1 VTRAGLTSRRR
12 EVLPL
17 IVTLLLMVSCLG
29 WLAACDEGSGSV
41 DGGVTSSTDLEGPES
56 GDIDG
61 IVGEKIAVG
70 HASITVRALHATFQ
84 PATPAQRLSNAT
96 PGAPDTGET
105 FYQAYV
111 RVQNRGEA
119 PLRVDAK
126 DFVCR
131 VGDRLVAIEPTRSGP
146 LPRSL
151 LQNTSLDLMLTFT
164 AAAGYEPVLIYTPQW
179 YEGIISIGP
188 EVEESTTT
196 TT

>member
-1 VTRAGLTSRRR
+1 VTRAGLTSRHRA
-12 EVLPL
+12 VLPL

>member
-1 VTRAGLTSRRR
+1 MTRAGSTSRRR
-12 EVLPL
+12 AALPL
-17 IVTLLLMVSCLG
+17 IVTLLLMVSCLS

-41 DGGVTSSTDLEGPES
+41 DGGVTSSTDVEGPES
-56 GDIDG
+56 GDIEG

-70 HASITVRALHATFQ
+70 HASITVRALHAPLQ

-111 RVQNRGEA
+111 RVENRGEA

-126 DFVCR
+126 DFACR

-151 LQNTSLDLMLTFT
+151 LQNTSLDLMLTFRAT
-164 AAAGYEPVLIYTPQW
+164 AGYEPVLIYTPQW
-179 YEGIISIGP
+179 YEGIISIGL
-188 EVEESTTT
+188 EIEESTTT